1 MEHAQKYV
9 GELIKFIIQIVVF
22 IFAVN
27 NFVVTKIDD
36 AVALEKRL
44 TRIEV
49 QLESLNK
56 NLNQPTSY
64 NQ

>member
-1 MEHAQKYV
+1 METAQKYV
-9 GELIKFIIQIVVF
+9 GEVIKFIVQIVIF
-22 IFAVN
+22 IFAIN

-56 NLNQPTSY
+56 NFNKPTIFNQ
-64 NQ
+64 

>member
-1 MEHAQKYV
+1 MENVQKYA
-9 GELIKFIIQIVVF
+9 GDIIKFIIQIVVF

-56 NLNQPTSY
+56 NLNQPTTY

>member
-1 MEHAQKYV
+1 MEVIQKYLSEV
-9 GELIKFIIQIVVF
+9 IKFIIQIVIF
-22 IFAVN
+22 IFAIN

-56 NLNQPTSY
+56 NFSKPTIY